1 MGFAYDREK
10 NDKLESNDSEKTYEE
25 DVYVTLHEIENS
37 NKDLTNKR
45 DVRIEYEYDKVLRY
59 IRSLEEHKKDL
70 KKRMVSLITSISII
84 SGAVLTYG
92 GVTAL
97 IASKNK
103 LMPCATLSYNEVTGY
118 SKDIEDIKVSDG
130 KNETYIKVY
139 EPWNMKSEREVKVY
153 DVSNLDDMELEEY
166 LKLNL
171 EEMGIDYTILIETLK
186 DNEHTILNNEEVREV
201 VKKVIYPDD
210 AKTDI
215 GLYEVIIPLFF
226 GLLALY
232 VVFSIVFENAGRDTF
247 MYRFFDDIDEIKS
260 NKWYIK
266 SYTETINNEYDLRNM
281 LEYSVLMTEIIKR
294 NDELRNKFVKEVN
307 RLKCSDPSGI
317 MEEFKRV
324 CSEVNTSSLSDKY
337 NEMVKTLK
345 YSGE

>member
-1 MGFAYDREK
+1 MNSVSLDKECKVSAEVMDENSVYD
-10 NDKLESNDSEKTYEE
+10 
-25 DVYVTLHEIENS
+25 TLHEIENS
-37 NKDLTNKR
+37 NKDFTNKK
-45 DVRIEYEYDKVLRY
+45 DVIIEYEYDKVLRY
-59 IRSLEEHKKDL
+59 IRSLEEYKKDL

-97 IASKNK
+97 VASKNK

-171 EEMGIDYTILIETLK
+171 EEMGIDYTTIIETLK

-210 AKTDI
+210 AKTNMDV
-215 GLYEVIIPLFF
+215 YEGIIPLFF

-260 NKWYIK
+260 NKRYIK
-266 SYTETINNEYDLRNM
+266 SYTETINNEYDLRSM

-294 NDELRNKFVKEVN
+294 NDELRNKFAHEVN
-307 RLKCSDPSGI
+307 KFDFSDPSGI

-324 CSEVNTSSLSDKY
+324 CSEVDTSSLSDKY
-337 NEMVKTLK
+337 NKMVKTLK

>member
-1 MGFAYDREK
+1 
-10 NDKLESNDSEKTYEE
+10 
-25 DVYVTLHEIENS
+25 
-37 NKDLTNKR
+37 
-45 DVRIEYEYDKVLRY
+45 
-59 IRSLEEHKKDL
+59 
-70 KKRMVSLITSISII
+70 MVSLITSISII

-171 EEMGIDYTILIETLK
+171 EEMGIDYTSVFETLSGSVL
-186 DNEHTILNNEEVREV
+186 LNDEEVREV
-201 VKKVIYPDD
+201 VKKMVYYDQTKNDVLSSFEAMLIYILIVL
-210 AKTDI
+210 AIIYVDI
-215 GLYEVIIPLFF
+215 GMLDADSYCF
-226 GLLALY
+226 ALGNICSLKVCLEESDFY
-232 VVFSIVFENAGRDTF
+232 KRN
-247 MYRFFDDIDEIKS
+247 IKS
-260 NKWYIK
+260 EFNRDLLENMCHLTDMIK
-266 SYTETINNEYDLRNM
+266 ENN
-281 LEYSVLMTEIIKR
+281 
-294 NDELRNKFVKEVN
+294 ELRNRFVEEVN
-307 RLKCSDPSGI
+307 KLKCSDPSEI

-324 CSEVNTSSLSDKY
+324 CDMVDIDRLEEDNSL
-337 NEMVKTLK
+337 VLK
-345 YSGE
+345 ELKKRGVI